1 MRTTGKTPLPDPATG
16 FRPKDPTMPDPT
28 PAKKKVYVETT
39 VVSDAT
45 ARPSKDLVLAG
56 RQFVSREWLEAA
68 RKNYDLYT
76 SFLVHR
82 ESLKGNEE
90 AATRRIA
97 ALEGMQYLEADA
109 RAFSLAD
116 RLMREKA
123 VPAEYPDDALHIAT
137 AALNEMDYLVSWN
150 FRHIT
155 NAQTIP
161 IVKRVC
167 EASGYR
173 CPEIC
178 TPQMLQEG
186 DA

>member
-1 MRTTGKTPLPDPATG
+1 
-16 FRPKDPTMPDPT
+16 MPEPT

-68 RKNYDLYT
+68 RKDYELYT

-82 ESLKGNEE
+82 ESLKGNED
-90 AATRRIA
+90 AAVRRIA
-97 ALEGMQYLEADA
+97 ALEGMKYLEADA
-109 RAFSLAD
+109 RAFVLAD

-123 VPAEYPDDALHIAT
+123 VPADYPDDALHIAT
-137 AALNEMDYLVSWN
+137 AALNGMDYLVSWN

-186 DA
+186 DE

>member
-1 MRTTGKTPLPDPATG
+1 
-16 FRPKDPTMPDPT
+16 MPEPT

-68 RKNYDLYT
+68 RKDYEL
-76 SFLVHR
+76 SAV
-82 ESLKGNEE
+82 
-90 AATRRIA
+90 RRIA
-97 ALEGMQYLEADA
+97 ALEGMKYLEADA
-109 RAFSLAD
+109 RAFVLAD

-137 AALNEMDYLVSWN
+137 AALNGMDYLVSWN

-186 DA
+186 DE